1 MGRRIRVDTHCG
13 KFPAVLDVPVQVRE
27 RRIDS
32 LWVFI
37 QEIDN
42 PLDPIFCQKS
52 PTLAG
57 FHVGEAVDDSQ
68 GVSGRVEELAIVV
81 VISVPALGVF
91 DSVRML

>member
-1 MGRRIRVDTHCG
+1 
-13 KFPAVLDVPVQVRE
+13 
-27 RRIDS
+27 
-32 LWVFI
+32 
-37 QEIDN
+37 
-42 PLDPIFCQKS
+42 
-52 PTLAG
+52 LAG